1 MEWFY
6 NNIIESALSL
16 GVFTLVY
23 WLFLRKETRLKANR
37 IYLLV
42 ALFVSTLLP
51 YITFNINY
59 VYNVPNTIQA
69 PATTDLQTNL
79 LETITVVTNGIPQR
93 VGAAWMAIEPLAWI
107 YGIGG
112 LLVLV
117 MVVIGLIQLFSMV
130 LQNRKYN
137 LKRVRLIISGKDV
150 SPYSFFN
157 FIFIHRELPRQTN
170 WKAIVYHEL
179 EHVRQGHSLD
189 ILFVDAMMI
198 FQWFNP
204 FYWIIRRLVQEN
216 HEFLADRAVLNRGS
230 ISTGQYKQLLLS
242 QAMGGAP
249 LMVSNFF
256 SVKTIQKRFK
266 MITNYSNKKP
276 SFLKYGSVVALAL
289 LLCML
294 FAVQINTRATV
305 VAQPIEN
312 QVIAD
317 EAVRFEQTEVL
328 EIEPT
333 IQRDSVKVEKNTDE
347 VFVVVE
353 DMPEFPG
360 GEDSLR
366 RFINRNVMYPVAAA
380 ENGIQGK
387 VYITFVV
394 GKDGKV
400 ELPKVAR
407 GVDPML
413 DAEALR
419 VVSTLPA
426 WKPGLQKG
434 KAVRVSYTV
443 PINFS
448 LGNESSD
455 NTIAPSTSKAVDP
468 NDVFMVVEQRAEFP
482 GGEDSLRSFISR
494 TVKYPVAAAQNGI
507 QGRVVISFI
516 VGKDGKVELPTVV
529 RGVDPSLDTE
539 ALRVVRAFPTWIPG
553 KQGGK
558 PVRVRYTVPIN
569 FNLGKESSE
578 NTTAPTTPNADDPNQ
593 VFVVVEQMPEFP
605 GGLNALRTFIN
616 STVRYPVE
624 AAKKGAQGKVYVRF
638 IVGKDGSIESPEIA
652 RGVDPYLD
660 AEGLRVVGSLPKW
673 KPGRQKGQ
681 PVRVSYTV
689 PINFQLQ

>member
-23 WLFLRKETRLKANR
+23 WLFLRKETRLNANR

-112 LLVLV
+112 VLVLA

-312 QVIAD
+312 LTIAD
-317 EAVRFEQTEVL
+317 GTVQYDSLITEETTDEVFLVVEDMPDVKSPLATAEKSTQENMLFGVTIAARPIESQTIAYETLKTEQKKVL
-328 EIEPT
+328 ENRSV
-333 IQRDSVKVEKNTDE
+333 IQYDSVKVEKNTDE
-347 VFVVVE
+347 VFTVVE
-353 DMPEFPG
+353 DMPKFPG

-366 RFINRNVMYPVAAA
+366 RFISRN
-380 ENGIQGK
+380 
-387 VYITFVV
+387 
-394 GKDGKV
+394 
-400 ELPKVAR
+400 
-407 GVDPML
+407 
-413 DAEALR
+413 
-419 VVSTLPA
+419 
-426 WKPGLQKG
+426 
-434 KAVRVSYTV
+434 
-443 PINFS
+443 
-448 LGNESSD
+448 
-455 NTIAPSTSKAVDP
+455 
-468 NDVFMVVEQRAEFP
+468 
-482 GGEDSLRSFISR
+482 
-494 TVKYPVAAAQNGI
+494 VKYPVAAAEKGI
-507 QGRVVISFI
+507 QGKVFISFI
-516 VGKDGKVELPTVV
+516 VGKDGKVELPKVV
-529 RGVDPSLDTE
+529 RSVDPILDAE
-539 ALRVVRAFPTWIPG
+539 ALRVVSLLPTWIPG

-558 PVRVRYTVPIN
+558 VVRVNYAVPIN
-569 FNLGKESSE
+569 FSLGKESGD
-578 NTTAPTTPNADDPNQ
+578 NTIAPTTPNAVDPNQ
-593 VFVVVEQMPEFP
+593 VFVVVEKMPEFP
-605 GGLNALRTFIN
+605 GGLKALNKFIN
-616 STVRYPVE
+616 SSLKYPVKSAE
-624 AAKKGAQGKVYVRF
+624 KKIQGKVYVRF
-638 IVGKDGSIESPEIA
+638 IIGKDGSVESPEIE
-652 RGVDPYLD
+652 RSVDPDLD
-660 AEGLRVVGSLPKW
+660 AEALRVVGSLPKW
-673 KPGRQKGQ
+673 KPGMLFGK
-681 PVRVSYTV
+681 PVRVSYIV

>member
-51 YITFNINY
+51 YITFNIDF

-69 PATTDLQTNL
+69 SEATNLQTNL

-93 VGAAWMAIEPLAWI
+93 VGTAWMAIEPLAWI

-112 LLVLV
+112 VLVLA
-117 MVVIGLIQLFSMV
+117 MVVIGLIQLLSMV

-137 LKRVRLIISGKDV
+137 MKRVRLIISGKDV

-289 LLCML
+289 VLCML
-294 FAVQINTRATV
+294 FAVQINTRATI

-312 QVIAD
+312 QVISD
-317 EAVRFEQTEVL
+317 EAVRSEQTEVL
-328 EIEPT
+328 EIEPA
-333 IQRDSVKVEKNTDE
+333 IQRDSVKVEKNTNE
-347 VFVVVE
+347 VFMVVE

-366 RFINRNVMYPVAAA
+366 SFINRNVKYPVAAA
-380 ENGIQGK
+380 EKGIQGK
-387 VYITFVV
+387 VFISFIV

-407 GVDPML
+407 GVDSSL
-413 DAEALR
+413 DTEALR
-419 VVSTLPA
+419 VVSLLPT

-443 PINFS
+443 PINFR
-448 LGNESSD
+448 L
-455 NTIAPSTSKAVDP
+455 
-468 NDVFMVVEQRAEFP
+468 ND
-482 GGEDSLRSFISR
+482 
-494 TVKYPVAAAQNGI
+494 
-507 QGRVVISFI
+507 
-516 VGKDGKVELPTVV
+516 
-529 RGVDPSLDTE
+529 
-539 ALRVVRAFPTWIPG
+539 
-553 KQGGK
+553 
-558 PVRVRYTVPIN
+558 
-569 FNLGKESSE
+569 SSE
-578 NTTAPTTPNADDPNQ
+578 NTTAPTTPKTVDPNQ
-593 VFVVVEQMPEFP
+593 VFMVVEDMPEFP
-605 GGLNALRTFIN
+605 GGENALRTFIN
-616 STVRYPVE
+616 TNVQYPVAVAE
-624 AAKKGAQGKVYVRF
+624 NGIQGKVFVEF
-638 IVGKDGSIESPEIA
+638 IIGKDGKVESQKIA
-652 RGVDPYLD
+652 RSVDPALD
-660 AEGLRVVGSLPKW
+660 AEALRVVGSLPKW
-673 KPGRQKGQ
+673 KPGMQKGQ

-689 PINFQLQ
+689 PINFQLH